1 MVETNAS
8 TKKVSSRDKGVLK
21 PVYWQIY
28 TFPATGK
35 VGVVTSVGERKS
47 LYEAYQYLTYVSF
60 LLTVIPKG
68 DGPDVEFRS

>member
-21 PVYWQIY
+21 LVYWQNY

-35 VGVVTSVGERKS
+35 VGVVTSIDERKS
-47 LYEAYQYLTYVSF
+47 LYEAYQYMKYC
-60 LLTVIPKG
+60 I
-68 DGPDVEFRS
+68 